1 MPNSKTN
8 PSPLEH
14 ILAEQCAARD
24 YILGGGP
31 DPRAWD
37 WLHDWI
43 AEELLFGDEVL
54 NTVNDKPLSTEQH
67 AGGNG

>member
-1 MPNSKTN
+1 MP
-8 PSPLEH
+8 PQSPLDR

-43 AEELLFGDEVL
+43 AEELLLGDEVP
-54 NTVNDKPLSTEQH
+54 NTANEEPLSTLTF